1 MKTQMI
7 KALKFLLVMTVLTGI
22 VYPFFITGVA
32 QLAFPVKANGSQIIQ
47 DGKIAGSELIGQ
59 KFDSS
64 IYFWSRPSAIDYNP
78 IPSGA
83 SNLSPTSEKLRKQVM
98 ERRKIF
104 ATNNSVSDTSAIP
117 NEMLFAS
124 ASGLDPHI
132 SPKAALLQVER
143 IAKYRHLDNNQKQK
157 LLQCLQDLTESPQF
171 SCLGEDRVNV
181 LLLNLELDKSF
192 KNIKIPIKN

>member
-1 MKTQMI
+1 MKMQMI

-22 VYPFFITGVA
+22 IYPFFITGVA
-32 QLAFPVKANGSQIIQ
+32 QLVFPVKANGSQVMQ

-83 SNLSPTSEKLRKQVM
+83 SNLSLASEKLRKQVM
-98 ERRKIF
+98 ERRTIF
-104 ATNNSVSDTSAIP
+104 VTGNSVSDTSAIP

-132 SPKAALLQVER
+132 SPEAALLQVER
-143 IAKYRHLDNNQKQK
+143 IANYRHLDNNQKQK
-157 LLQCLQDLTESPQF
+157 LLQCLQDLTQSPQF
-171 SCLGEDRVNV
+171 SFLGEDRVNV
-181 LLLNLELDKSF
+181 LLLNLELDKHF
-192 KNIKIPIKN
+192 KNIKIPVKN